1 MAAAGAAVHD
11 VHQLHLPAIVLQ
23 ARLKGFGIPVVNVK
37 VRRRHGMFSAG
48 VCNTT
53 AQQESLHACCM
64 VLLPSC
70 SPSATCRLP
79 PAAAC
84 ARTQMHSGMTS
95 APLHGSS
102 LT

>member
-1 MAAAGAAVHD
+1 MAAAGTAVHD

-37 VRRRHGMFSAG
+37 VMRGHGMFSAG
-48 VCNTT
+48 VRNTK
-53 AQQESLHACCM
+53 AQQGLLCGCCM

-70 SPSATCRLP
+70 SPFSGMP
-79 PAAAC
+79 PAAAL
-84 ARTQMHSGMTS
+84 RTHTNALRLGF
-95 APLHGSS
+95 AALHGSS